1 MQKTM
6 SNGIRVNGTSDG
18 GSKSSRGVTML
29 ETAFAIPVILLIFA
43 VTYDLARVYT
53 ATILC
58 QDVALMAAK
67 VSKAADPTVDTPS
80 TSNLIK
86 SAPGENGSITTARS
100 NFWSRQI
107 SILSTEAPG
116 KTAYTEK
123 ELKSLNLAYGYLNS
137 LNNNVAFPIPYKDP
151 LTFEDLG
158 GVTNCSIYFN
168 YDNTAWASQS
178 DTTSTHR
185 IFTAKC
191 SVPLWALRFFGQS
204 VAPSG
209 FLTVSRTAYAYESGA
224 AL

>member
-1 MQKTM
+1 
-6 SNGIRVNGTSDG
+6 
-18 GSKSSRGVTML
+18 ML

-53 ATILC
+53 AIILC

-86 SAPGENGSITTARS
+86 AAPGESGSIATARS

-107 SILSTEAPG
+107 SILSTELPG
-116 KTAYTEK
+116 KTTYTEK
-123 ELKSLNLAYGYLNS
+123 ELKTLNLAYGYLNS

-151 LTFEDLG
+151 LNFEDLG

-168 YDNTAWASQS
+168 YDNVDWAAQTDAS
-178 DTTSTHR
+178 STHR
-185 IFTAKC
+185 LFTAKC
-191 SVPLWALRFFGQS
+191 AVPLWALRFFGKAVS
-204 VAPSG
+204 PNG
-209 FLTVSRTAYAYESGA
+209 YLTVSKTAYAYDSGA